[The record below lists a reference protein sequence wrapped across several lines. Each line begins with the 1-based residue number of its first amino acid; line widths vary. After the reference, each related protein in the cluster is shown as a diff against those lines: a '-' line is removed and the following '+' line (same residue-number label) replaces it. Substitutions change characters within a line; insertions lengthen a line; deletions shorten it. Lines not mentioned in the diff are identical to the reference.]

1 MHRLALSYFGND
13 FNYCLFYPTDNPDC
27 CRTFPCIRPGVKF
40 SKNHDFDLS
49 GRILPDVPYLVQ
61 HRSFMPATVSDFEL
75 YLLDGGADTK
85 ESFKE
90 FALIRT
96 DGWAG
101 FMAKW
106 VDSRIKFE
114 RLLVGYEDFVS
125 DPQGTMRRV
134 IPFFAPDETP
144 DEGRLVQIVKNET
157 HVAVTKQG
165 GEEWTAN
172 AGVKAFRKVEAFRFY
187 DAGLFRELESIAQE
201 KRRGIAKEAARRP
214 LGGRFR
220 LPLMNAIFGR

>member
-1 MHRLALSYFGND
+1 
-13 FNYCLFYPTDNPDC
+13 
-27 CRTFPCIRPGVKF
+27 
-40 SKNHDFDLS
+40 
-49 GRILPDVPYLVQ
+49 
-61 HRSFMPATVSDFEL
+61 MPATVSDFEL

-90 FALIRT
+90 FALIRA

-106 VDSRIKFE
+106 VDSRVKFE
-114 RLLVGYEDFVS
+114 RLLVEYEDFVS
-125 DPQGTMRRV
+125 DPQGTLRKV
-134 IPFFAPDETP
+134 IPFFAPGEKP
-144 DEGRLVQIVKNET
+144 DEKRLARIVKNET
-157 HVAVTKQG
+157 HVVVTKQG
-165 GEEWTAN
+165 GEEWISN

-214 LGGRFR
+214 SGGRFR